1 MCILPPAISTTA
13 DELSYSLATVMS
25 IARLSPCIFFV
36 YCAVR
41 VSSRSVAVPASEA
54 VDSSAAA
61 LVSAFDVLSA
71 FDELEELLS
80 EQPAI
85 TAHDIISETRSA
97 VIFFIINTSF

>member
-1 MCILPPAISTTA
+1 M
-13 DELSYSLATVMS
+13 
-25 IARLSPCIFFV
+25 
-36 YCAVR
+36 
-41 VSSRSVAVPASEA
+41 AVPASEA

-97 VIFFIINTSF
+97 VIFFIKIPLSEILINYYCYITYTQNYNIFHK

>member
-1 MCILPPAISTTA
+1 
-13 DELSYSLATVMS
+13 MS

-71 FDELEELLS
+71 FDEL
-80 EQPAI
+80 
-85 TAHDIISETRSA
+85 
-97 VIFFIINTSF
+97 

>member
-1 MCILPPAISTTA
+1 M
-13 DELSYSLATVMS
+13 
-25 IARLSPCIFFV
+25 
-36 YCAVR
+36 
-41 VSSRSVAVPASEA
+41 PASEA

-61 LVSAFDVLSA
+61 LVSAFDVLLSD

-97 VIFFIINTSF
+97 VIFFIKKPLSKILINYYCYITYT